1 MSVTL
6 KKIIIFTVFLLVL
19 ILAGFFIFNSKE
31 TLYTSDYS
39 MDKDFVHSILKR
51 FTKSSHEFGSKNQK
65 DLKNYILDTLTGI
78 SSFSYSQG
86 FYTRVPLHG
95 SPDSHR
101 YVDGYNIIAKS
112 KTAHSHPCTVLVGSH
127 YDTKVLSSSA
137 DSFCPGANDSGSSS
151 AVLLD
156 FLRYLSK
163 REDLSTRCSLSFV
176 WFDGE
181 ESVLEGW
188 DEWKNYSDIAQDNTY
203 GSRYFVSRLEGC
215 SNSNKKYSGYCLNGI
230 KSQSEVSSQDKEEI
244 VAFVLIDM
252 VGSGSIQL
260 SRDSNSDLK
269 LQSIFSN
276 MWYSTYKQ
284 AIFND
289 QYQDIEDDHIPF
301 IKKKIKSIDLID
313 FNHLDYWHTPE
324 DKLENI
330 SLEDLSKFSKVA
342 IEYIVWLADH
352 PDAIYK

>member
-1 MSVTL
+1 
-6 KKIIIFTVFLLVL
+6 
-19 ILAGFFIFNSKE
+19 
-31 TLYTSDYS
+31 
-39 MDKDFVHSILKR
+39 MDKDFVYDVLKR
-51 FTKSSHEFGSKNQK
+51 FTVAPHEFGSKNQK
-65 DLKNYILDTLTGI
+65 DIKNYILDTLLGI
-78 SSFSYSQG
+78 SSSRYVQS

-95 SPDSHR
+95 NPDSHK

-127 YDTKVLSSSA
+127 YDTKILSSSG

-163 REDLSTRCSLSFV
+163 RDDLSTRCSLSFV

-188 DEWKNYSDIAQDNTY
+188 EEWKNYSDISQDNTY
-203 GSRYFVSRLEGC
+203 GSRYFVSKLERC
-215 SNSNKKYSGYCLNGI
+215 PNKKYSGYCL
-230 KSQSEVSSQDKEEI
+230 KDEKQKSQDKEEI

-252 VGSGSIQL
+252 VGSRFIQL

-276 MWYSTYKQ
+276 MWYSSYKE
-284 AIFND
+284 AIFNN
-289 QYQDIEDDHIPF
+289 QYQDIEDDHIAF
-301 IKKKIKSIDLID
+301 VKKKIKSIDLID

-330 SLEDLSKFSKVA
+330 SFEDISKFSKVA
-342 IEYIVWLADH
+342 IEYIVWLANH